1 MYAIEMIDY
10 GDVDVLVA
18 TKTAVQ
24 PIIKPTQVLVKQ
36 HATAIDPY
44 DVKFRQGLMGQEKTV
59 PLIPGS
65 SVAGEII
72 ALGEEVTG
80 FTIGDRVAASPH
92 LNSYAEFVALGR
104 KTVAKIPDNVSYAQ
118 AAALAL
124 GAQTGY
130 QIITEDLNVQADE
143 SVLILGGAGSVGLT
157 ALQMAK
163 LRGVNEIFTTAVGEG
178 ISFLKQF
185 DSNLHVIDARADQ
198 LVKIIPEG
206 VDVILD
212 TIGHDTLKQ
221 ALSVLKPTGRLVSL
235 VGDDSDVRVTHGY
248 LKSNGEQLR
257 DLLQLVSEDKIK
269 VIISDIKPFNVENLK
284 TFQTLKHVIGKLVL
298 TFE

>member
-1 MYAIEMIDY
+1 MIDY

-59 PLIPGS
+59 PLISGS
-65 SVAGEII
+65 SVAGEIV

-104 KTVAKIPDNVSYAQ
+104 KAVAKIPDNVSYAQ

-185 DSNLHVIDARADQ
+185 DSNLHVIDARAEQ
-198 LVKIIPEG
+198 LAKIIPEG

>member
-10 GDVDVLVA
+10 GGVDVLVA

-59 PLIPGS
+59 PLISGS
-65 SVAGEII
+65 SVAGEIV

-104 KTVAKIPDNVSYAQ
+104 KAVAKIPDNVSYAQ

-130 QIITEDLNVQADE
+130 QMITEDLNVQADE

-185 DSNLHVIDARADQ
+185 DSNLHVIDARAEQ
-198 LVKIIPEG
+198 LAKIIPEG

>member
-1 MYAIEMIDY
+1 MIDY
-10 GDVDVLVA
+10 GGVDVLVA

-59 PLIPGS
+59 PLISGS
-65 SVAGEII
+65 SVAGEIV

-104 KTVAKIPDNVSYAQ
+104 KAVAKIPDNVSYAQ

-130 QIITEDLNVQADE
+130 QMITEDLNVQADE

-185 DSNLHVIDARADQ
+185 DSNLHVIDARAEQ
-198 LVKIIPEG
+198 LAKIIPEG

>member
-1 MYAIEMIDY
+1 MYAIEMTGY
-10 GDVDVLVA
+10 GDVDVLVT

-65 SVAGEII
+65 SVAGEIV
-72 ALGEEVTG
+72 ALGKEITG

-104 KTVAKIPDNVSYAQ
+104 NTVAKIPDNVSYAQ

-163 LRGVNEIFTTAVGEG
+163 LRGASEIFTTAVGEG
-178 ISFLKQF
+178 INFLKQF
-185 DSNLHVIDARADQ
+185 DPSLHVIDARAEQ
-198 LVKIIPEG
+198 LAKMIPEG

-212 TIGHDTLKQ
+212 TIGSDALKQ

-257 DLLQLVSEDKIK
+257 DLIQLVSEDKIK

>member
-1 MYAIEMIDY
+1 MTDY

-44 DVKFRQGLMGQEKTV
+44 DVKFRQGLMGQEKTI

-65 SVAGEII
+65 SVAGEIV

-104 KTVAKIPDNVSYAQ
+104 QTVAKIPDNVSYAQ

-130 QIITEDLNVQADE
+130 QIITEDLNVQANE

-157 ALQMAK
+157 ALQMTK
-163 LRGVNEIFTTAVGEG
+163 LRGASEIFTTAVGEG
-178 ISFLKQF
+178 INFLKQF
-185 DSNLHVIDARADQ
+185 DPSLHVIDARAEQ
-198 LVKIIPEG
+198 LAKIITEG

-212 TIGHDTLKQ
+212 TIGSDTLKQ

-257 DLLQLVSEDKIK
+257 DLIQLVSEDKIK

>member
-1 MYAIEMIDY
+1 
-10 GDVDVLVA
+10 
-18 TKTAVQ
+18 
-24 PIIKPTQVLVKQ
+24 
-36 HATAIDPY
+36 
-44 DVKFRQGLMGQEKTV
+44 
-59 PLIPGS
+59 
-65 SVAGEII
+65 
-72 ALGEEVTG
+72 
-80 FTIGDRVAASPH
+80 
-92 LNSYAEFVALGR
+92 
-104 KTVAKIPDNVSYAQ
+104 VAKIPDNVSYAQ

-130 QIITEDLNVQADE
+130 QMITEDLNVQADE

-185 DSNLHVIDARADQ
+185 DSNLHVIDARAEQ
-198 LVKIIPEG
+198 LAKIIPEG

>member
-1 MYAIEMIDY
+1 MYAIEMTDY

-44 DVKFRQGLMGQEKTV
+44 DVKFRQGLMGQEKTI

-65 SVAGEII
+65 SVAGEIV

-92 LNSYAEFVALGR
+92 LNSYAGFVALGR

-163 LRGVNEIFTTAVGEG
+163 LRGASEIFTTAVGEG
-178 ISFLKQF
+178 INFLKQF
-185 DSNLHVIDARADQ
+185 DPSLHVIDARAEQ
-198 LVKIIPEG
+198 LAKMIPEG

-212 TIGHDTLKQ
+212 TIGSDALKQ

-257 DLLQLVSEDKIK
+257 DLIQLVSEDKIK

>member
-18 TKTAVQ
+18 TNTAAQ
-24 PIIKPTQVLVKQ
+24 PTIKPTQILVKQ

-44 DVKFRQGLMGQEKTV
+44 DMKFRQGLMGQEKAV

-65 SVAGEII
+65 SVAGEIV
-72 ALGEEVTG
+72 ALGTEVDG
-80 FTIGDRVAASPH
+80 FAIGDRVAASPH

-130 QIITEDLNVQADE
+130 QAITENLNSQAGE

-157 ALQMAK
+157 ALQVAK
-163 LRGVNEIFTTAVGEG
+163 LRGAGDIYTTAVGEG
-178 ISFLKQF
+178 VNFLKHF
-185 DSNLHVIDARADQ
+185 DSNFHVIDTHTEQ
-198 LVKIIPEG
+198 LAKMIPDG

-212 TIGHDTLKQ
+212 TIGNESLKQ
-221 ALSVLKPTGRLVSL
+221 AMSVLKPTGRLVSL
-235 VGDDSDVRVTHGY
+235 VGDDDDVRVTHSY
-248 LKSNGEQLR
+248 LKSNGEQLEQ
-257 DLLQLVSEDKIK
+257 LLQLVSENK
-269 VIISDIKPFNVENLK
+269 VKVVISDIKPFNVKNLK
-284 TFQTLKHVIGKLVL
+284 KFQMLKHIVGKLVL

>member
-1 MYAIEMIDY
+1 MYAIEMTDY

-59 PLIPGS
+59 PLISGS
-65 SVAGEII
+65 SVAGEIV

-104 KTVAKIPDNVSYAQ
+104 KAVAKIPDNVSYAQ

-130 QIITEDLNVQADE
+130 QMITEDLNVQADE

-185 DSNLHVIDARADQ
+185 DSNLHVIDARAEQ
-198 LVKIIPEG
+198 LAKIIPEG

>member
-1 MYAIEMIDY
+1 MYAIEMTDY

-44 DVKFRQGLMGQEKTV
+44 DVKFRQGLMGQEKTI

-65 SVAGEII
+65 SVAGEIV

-104 KTVAKIPDNVSYAQ
+104 QTVAKIPDNVSYAQ

-130 QIITEDLNVQADE
+130 QIITEDLNVQANE

-157 ALQMAK
+157 ALQMTK
-163 LRGVNEIFTTAVGEG
+163 LRGASEIFTTAVGEG
-178 ISFLKQF
+178 INFLKQF
-185 DSNLHVIDARADQ
+185 DPSLHVIDARAEQ
-198 LVKIIPEG
+198 LAKIITEG

-212 TIGHDTLKQ
+212 TIGSDTLKQ

-257 DLLQLVSEDKIK
+257 DLIQLVSEDKIK

>member
-1 MYAIEMIDY
+1 MYAIEMTGY
-10 GDVDVLVA
+10 GDVGVLVA
-18 TKTAVQ
+18 TKTAMQ
-24 PIIKPTQVLVKQ
+24 PTIKPTQVLVKQ
-36 HATAIDPY
+36 YATAIDPY

-65 SVAGEII
+65 SVAGEIV
-72 ALGEEVTG
+72 ALGKEITG

-104 KTVAKIPDNVSYAQ
+104 NTVAKIPDNVSYAQ

-157 ALQMAK
+157 ALQMTK
-163 LRGVNEIFTTAVGEG
+163 LRGASEIFTTAVGEG
-178 ISFLKQF
+178 INFLKQF
-185 DSNLHVIDARADQ
+185 DPSLHVIDARAEQ
-198 LVKIIPEG
+198 LAKMIPEG

-212 TIGHDTLKQ
+212 TIGSDTLKQ

-257 DLLQLVSEDKIK
+257 DLIQLVSEDKIK

>member
-18 TKTAVQ
+18 TQTS
-24 PIIKPTQVLVKQ
+24 IKPTIKSTQVLVKQ
-36 HATAIDPY
+36 YATAIDPY
-44 DVKFRQGLMGQEKTV
+44 DVKFRQGLMGQDKAV

-65 SVAGEII
+65 SVAGEIV
-72 ALGEEVTG
+72 ALGSEVTD
-80 FTIGDRVAASPH
+80 FAIGDRVAASPH

-130 QIITEDLNVQADE
+130 QAITENLNSQAGE

-157 ALQMAK
+157 ALQVAK
-163 LRGVNEIFTTAVGEG
+163 LRGAGDIYTTAVGEG
-178 ISFLKQF
+178 VNFLKHF
-185 DSNLHVIDARADQ
+185 DSNFHVIDAHTEQ
-198 LVKIIPEG
+198 LAKMIPGG

-212 TIGHDTLKQ
+212 TLGNESLKQ

-235 VGDDSDVRVTHGY
+235 VGDDDDVRVTHSY
-248 LKSNGEQLR
+248 LKSNGQQLG
-257 DLLQLVSEDKIK
+257 DLLQLASEDKIK
-269 VIISDIKPFNVENLK
+269 VIMSDVKPFNVENLK
-284 TFQTLKHVIGKLVL
+284 KFQMLKHIVGKLVL